1 MDVNPATG
9 VIVWTPAP
17 GQVGDFPVEV
27 EVVDPRGTKAVQAF
41 RITVGSAAAA
51 PPARPAEH

>member
-17 GQVGDFPVEV
+17 GQIGDFPVEV
-27 EVVDPRGTKAVQAF
+27 EVVDSRGTKAIQAF
-41 RITVGSAAAA
+41 RITVGSALAA
-51 PPARPAEH
+51 PPAGRAEN